1 LMRPN
6 FALSSKRPVGVRTA
20 EAVGVVVDGVHHMTR
35 LFELM
40 SVLVEADRPR
50 PIRVG
55 VSAAETNSI
64 VLWSVQLLLT
74 TSSKENPHVSN
85 PFAIAPPP
93 RVATRTTLFA
103 V

>member
-1 LMRPN
+1 M
-6 FALSSKRPVGVRTA
+6 
-20 EAVGVVVDGVHHMTR
+20 GVVVDGVDHMTR
-35 LFELM
+35 LLELLA
-40 SVLVEADRPR
+40 VFVEADRTR

-74 TSSKENPHVSN
+74 TSSKEKPHVPN

-93 RVATRTTLFA
+93 RVATKTALFA

>member
-1 LMRPN
+1 MMRPN
-6 FALSSKRPVGVRTA
+6 FALSSKRSVGVRTA
-20 EAVGVVVDGVHHMTR
+20 EDVGVVDGVHHMTR

-55 VSAAETNSI
+55 VSAVETKGI

-74 TSSKENPHVSN
+74 TSSKEKPHVPN

-93 RVATRTTLFA
+93 RVATKTALFA